1 MTTMSYYRSASE
13 INSAM
18 IRVYHQMF
26 LAVVISMLTAALVSS
41 SAGLMA
47 FFFTG
52 FMKWIVILSPL
63 VAILALSFG
72 LERLN
77 KSQAQLVLYGF
88 SALMGLS
95 FATIF
100 VIYTIGSIVSAFM
113 GAAVIFGTMSLYG
126 YFTKRDLTRMGQ
138 FLFIGLIGI
147 IIASVINL
155 FIGSGVGAMVIS
167 ALAVIIFTGLT
178 AYDTQRIRQIVTVSN
193 NEGKEEIIG
202 ALSLYLNFIN
212 IFLSLLQ
219 LFGNR
224 ND

>member
-1 MTTMSYYRSASE
+1 
-13 INSAM
+13 M
-18 IRVYHQMF
+18 IRVYNHMF

-126 YFTKRDLTRMGQ
+126 YFTKRDLTSMGQ

-178 AYDTQRIRQIVTVSN
+178 AYDTQRIRQIVTVGN

>member
-1 MTTMSYYRSASE
+1 
-13 INSAM
+13 M
-18 IRVYHQMF
+18 IRVYNHMF

-126 YFTKRDLTRMGQ
+126 YFTKRDLTSMGQ